1 MDDRQLKR
9 AGLDYAEKDNIFIY
23 DNFDIFL
30 KKMSS
35 LRLIAFSTHHD
46 KIYSTF
52 NFNHGDALIFGPE
65 TRGLPKNIRSSVP
78 SEQQLKVPM
87 RKKSRSLNLSNTV
100 AIVVY
105 EAWRQCNYVTE

>member
-1 MDDRQLKR
+1 
-9 AGLDYAEKDNIFIY
+9 
-23 DNFDIFL
+23 
-30 KKMSS
+30 MSS